1 MYFKNEEKK
10 MLLDL
15 FRLYGPSNGEKP
27 ILEFITKILTANEI
41 PFEQDDN
48 GNIYC
53 LNYKGLP
60 LLSAHTDCVGT
71 KESGE
76 YVRFVDIY
84 PYGDDEIMKGLGN
97 IGGDD
102 KCGVFLILLY
112 LLSKRPI
119 NAVFSICEEIG
130 GLNGIKHLL
139 PKIKDNEIFKSI
151 PYCIVLDRKNPG
163 DIICNKNDYGTKEF
177 EDALAEIGEKYGY
190 EPVLGGCSDMNTIKE
205 FMNGCNLSVG
215 YFNPHSTTEFV
226 SIGDLYN
233 TWNYLQDLI
242 ENMPRDIPMKAPVA
256 ETKKYDVWSGSYCS
270 TSYGREWYKKNY
282 GKNYPGYDDDYFCD

>member
-1 MYFKNEEKK
+1 MFFNKEEKD
-10 MLLDL
+10 MLLKL
-15 FRLYGPSNGEKP
+15 FRLYGPSKGEKP
-27 ILEFITKILTANEI
+27 ILGFIMKTLSDNNI
-41 PFEQDDN
+41 PFECDDN

-53 LNYKGLP
+53 LNYKNEP

-71 KESGE
+71 PESGS
-76 YVRFVDIY
+76 YVKFIDIY
-84 PYGDDEIMKGLGN
+84 PYGDDEIMKGIGN

-130 GLNGIKHLL
+130 GLDGIKHLL
-139 PKIKDNEIFKSI
+139 PIIKDNEVFKSI

-163 DIICNKNDYGTKEF
+163 DIICNKNDYGSKEF
-177 EDALAEIGEKYGY
+177 EDALAAIGKKYGY
-190 EPVLGGCSDMNTIKE
+190 NPVVGGCSDMNTIKDY
-205 FMNGCNLSVG
+205 MNGCNLSVG

-226 SIGDLYN
+226 SISALFN

-242 ENMPRDIPMKAPVA
+242 LNMPRNIEFKKKEPVQTVYNTWDGSKA
-256 ETKKYDVWSGSYCS
+256 KYY
-270 TSYGREWYKKNY
+270 NY
-282 GKNYPGYDDDYFCD
+282 GKKIYDYTSTYDDYFYD